1 MAKTKPPYP
10 AAFKQQIVELAM
22 GGRTPA
28 ELARE
33 FEVSAQSVTAW
44 VARAAADSGKPLP
57 GKDVL
62 STVERDELAR
72 LRRQVRQLQQERD
85 ILAKAT
91 AWFAAKDSK
100 TSTGSTN
107 S

>member
-1 MAKTKPPYP
+1 
-10 AAFKQQIVELAM
+10 M
-22 GGRTPA
+22 GGHTPA

-44 VARAAADSGKPLP
+44 VARAAADSGKPVP

-72 LRRQVRQLQQERD
+72 LRRQVRQLQHERD
-85 ILAKAT
+85 ILAKANGVVRRQGRQGVQG
-91 AWFAAKDSK
+91 AIVVLIRPARILRASLP
-100 TSTGSTN
+100 G
-107 S
+107 